1 MSPRIAVTSGEPA
14 GIGPELCLA
23 LARQPC
29 AAHPVVL
36 ADRALLEERAA
47 LLGLHVSCREY
58 HPANQPADGVLDVLH
73 VPLALPSVAG
83 VLNPA
88 HAAYVL
94 ALLDRALA
102 RCRGAEIAAL

>member
-73 VPLALPSVAG
+73 VPLPPPAQ
-83 VLNPA
+83 PA
-88 HAAYVL
+88 HLDAATGPYVL
-94 ALLDRALA
+94 ALPHRAVA
-102 RCRGAEIAAL
+102 VC